1 MRISSIFEG
10 RSRGPVYLAILL
22 ALLCLA
28 LPASAKLATTGQI
41 AGAQAQEMSQIAS
54 SDIAQFRPSI
64 DVYFADSDANPGA
77 VFYARYANSAGTP
90 FYTRA
95 RGSLHSFT
103 FHPGIPEKLYF
114 VNANEKKIYLV
125 AYTGSGW
132 SSEQVVYTHNTYV
145 RDIAF
150 AKDNAGDVRLYF
162 SEATGA
168 SANGKIYK
176 LESDGSA
183 TQFYEVRLSNV
194 GGYWAGDFAF
204 DTDGNLL
211 LSSGNHIPA
220 TIYRVRNGGGAITQ
234 IFTDRTRSIEGMAV
248 KGGMIYYANGQT
260 KIYKLDPSTA
270 ARSEYHADTS
280 ATGICDVGFK
290 GPVGAD
296 DMPMAGTYYLTLTPG
311 YVMATPFSQ
320 AS

>member
-1 MRISSIFEG
+1 MRTSSIFEG

-28 LPASAKLATTGQI
+28 YPASAKLATGGQI
-41 AGAQAQEMSQIAS
+41 AGAQAQEMAQIGAT
-54 SDIAQFRPSI
+54 DIAQFRPSI

-90 FYTRA
+90 FYTRPSG
-95 RGSLHSFT
+95 RLHSFT

-114 VNANEKKIYLV
+114 VNANENKIYLV

-150 AKDNAGDVRLYF
+150 AKDSAGDVRIYF

-168 SANGKIYK
+168 GANGKIYR
-176 LESDGSA
+176 LETDGTA

-194 GGYWAGDFAF
+194 GGYWGGDFAF

-220 TIYRVRNGGGAITQ
+220 TIYKVRDGSGAISQ

-260 KIYKLDPSTA
+260 RIYKLDPSTA
-270 ARSEYHADTS
+270 ARSDFHTDSS

-290 GPVGAD
+290 GPIGAD
-296 DMPMAGTYYLTLTPG
+296 DMPRAGTYYLRLVAG
-311 YVMATPFSQ
+311 NMMITPFSQ